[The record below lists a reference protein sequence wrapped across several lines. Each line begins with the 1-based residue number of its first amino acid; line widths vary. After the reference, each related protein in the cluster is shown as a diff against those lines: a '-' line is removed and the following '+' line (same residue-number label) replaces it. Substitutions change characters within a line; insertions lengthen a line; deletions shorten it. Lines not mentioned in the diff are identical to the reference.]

1 MKKIASFEVNH
12 LVLEPGIYLSR
23 QDGDVI
29 TYDLRFKKPNA
40 GEYLD
45 NGALHTIEHLLAT
58 YVRNSAF
65 ADRVVYAGPMG
76 CRTGFYLLLRD
87 SVSSEETIALV
98 RAAFSYIA
106 GFTGEI
112 PGASERECGNYLN
125 QDLPGARREA
135 ELYSGVIASWTP
147 ERLTYKV

>member
-98 RAAFSYIA
+98 RAI
-106 GFTGEI
+106 
-112 PGASERECGNYLN
+112 L
-125 QDLPGARREA
+125 QVLPGRFPETRKESAVTTLIRIFRGPAGRRNSIQE
-135 ELYSGVIASWTP
+135 
-147 ERLTYKV
+147 

>member
-87 SVSSEETIALV
+87 SVSSEEIIALV

-112 PGASERECGNYLN
+112 PGDSERECGNYLN

-147 ERLTYKV
+147 EKLTYKV